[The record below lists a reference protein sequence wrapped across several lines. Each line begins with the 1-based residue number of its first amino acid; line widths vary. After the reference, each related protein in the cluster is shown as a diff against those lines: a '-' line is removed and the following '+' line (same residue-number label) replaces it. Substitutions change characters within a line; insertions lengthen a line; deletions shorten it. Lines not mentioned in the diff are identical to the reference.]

1 MNLTRSAQQRMIR
14 QLEIHVNR
22 LSSLGDDPK
31 GCHTLAAVH
40 LIFNSIS
47 VSFLGPFTS
56 VVEKHMNWS
65 SQAGCPTHCQEDT
78 VTHILVIS
86 ETTAEA
92 QASNYYSHIS
102 GADWP
107 DLIFQSISTCSACL
121 FVLNE
126 CGTFV
131 KNMPMTQNSGRC
143 ECELACSAADSSL
156 SEGEFS
162 SFFVAI
168 SWPPLSLE
176 PLPALGCSVSWSRG
190 EKPNQTSSSQPF
202 LSLRLWI

>member
-1 MNLTRSAQQRMIR
+1 MNLTRSAQQRMMR

-65 SQAGCPTHCQEDT
+65 SWAGCPTHCQEDT
-78 VTHILVIS
+78 MTHILVIS
-86 ETTAEA
+86 ETTVES
-92 QASNYYSHIS
+92 QASSYYSHIS

-107 DLIFQSISTCSACL
+107 DLSIQGISTCSACL
-121 FVLNE
+121 LVLNE

-131 KNMPMTQNSGRC
+131 TNMPMTQNSGRC

-176 PLPALGCSVSWSRG
+176 PLPALGCSVVGRE
-190 EKPNQTSSSQPF
+190 EKKQTKPAAANLF
-202 LSLRLWI
+202 FR